1 MSSLMPGV
9 PHILYCSIPDENED
23 IKAEL
28 LQSNSLEAVLVRLMA
43 TNGTLRTVSYKDHIQ
58 YPQVYVIQL
67 ECMWPGENPRAI
79 LDSKQGVMTL
89 RNTGLDVAI
98 QTKKRDGYW
107 FVILNPFRVV
117 YRVLFSSTSSSP
129 VIIASRSDMDPSRYR
144 GRAKNDPREP
154 QEEVDALLLK
164 LNRSRNPLDELSV
177 DKVAASHQADVA
189 WAKDQIVD
197 VFRRV
202 WSENVRSDQT
212 DCWRCVLAK
221 GESSDEMCLRVL
233 FWSFGRKPPKIENGL
248 KAEHFRSDLSREDKT
263 MTCVRPSHLHLTS
276 AIDPQAVQKTAESL
290 TNLLAQMQLS

>member
-1 MSSLMPGV
+1 MPEV
-9 PHILYCSIPDENED
+9 PHILYCSIPDKNED

-28 LQSNSLEAVLVRLMA
+28 LQSKSLEAVLVRLMA

-79 LDSKQGVMTL
+79 LDPKQGATTL

-107 FVILNPFRVV
+107 FIILNPFRVV
-117 YRVLFSSTSSSP
+117 YRVLFCSTSSSP
-129 VIIASRSDMDPSRYR
+129 VIIASSSDMDPSRYR

-164 LNRSRNPLDELSV
+164 LNRSRNPLDEFSV
-177 DKVAASHQADVA
+177 DKIAASHQGDTA
-189 WAKDQIVD
+189 WAKDQIVALL
-197 VFRRV
+197 RRA
-202 WSENVRSDQT
+202 WNEKIRSDQT

-233 FWSFGRKPPKIENGL
+233 FWSFGRKPPKIQNGL
-248 KAEHFRSDLSREDKT
+248 KAVHFLSDLSREDKT

-290 TNLLAQMQLS
+290 TNLLTQMRLL